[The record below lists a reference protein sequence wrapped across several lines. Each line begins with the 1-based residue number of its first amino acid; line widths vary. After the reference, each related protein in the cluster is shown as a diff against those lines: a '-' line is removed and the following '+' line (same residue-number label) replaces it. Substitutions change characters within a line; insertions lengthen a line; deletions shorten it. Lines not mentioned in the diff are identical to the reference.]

1 MKHPSHIMP
10 AIHLLQNA
18 KEKRRVPRWFVFL
31 DYALGILVFTLW
43 YGLICFSLFK
53 IWTWLK

>member
-1 MKHPSHIMP
+1 MP